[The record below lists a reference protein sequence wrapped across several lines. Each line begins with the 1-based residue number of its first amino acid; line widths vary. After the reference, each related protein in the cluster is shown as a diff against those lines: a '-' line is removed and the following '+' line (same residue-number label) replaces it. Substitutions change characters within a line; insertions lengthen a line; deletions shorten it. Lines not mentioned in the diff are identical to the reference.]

1 MCNVWTIMIILAC
14 IFFIIISIVNYKR
27 CVKEYRYI
35 RNLTSVGNNQVY
47 PLPIT
52 IGTMVDTPNENLE
65 IIEPHFLTI

>member
-1 MCNVWTIMIILAC
+1 MDYYDYIGMY
-14 IFFIIISIVNYKR
+14 FFIIISIVNYKR

-35 RNLTSVGNNQVY
+35 RNLTSVRNNQVY

-65 IIEPHFLTI
+65 IIEPHF